1 MRHRPAPALAGIVL
15 ALVLLSTSPA
25 HAESDAL
32 FRGLPE
38 GSFEVPETPPGGTPR
53 LGRLDP
59 VAAADTSFEAYKE
72 RERDAY
78 EDYAPNPLDPREDR
92 DLLESW
98 AGNNDLRGHM
108 RDFFTSTDKRIAEV
122 NRLIGEVEEAA
133 RHCDRIEYD
142 AAVGRLIRAYVR
154 ASLHIQRNIDQID
167 SLVEASAGYYDAAK
181 KDAPVFAVDME
192 LRHRWAQFWWGF
204 LDVMASNDYA
214 RPAKEVWRRVDTAY
228 RAGILGEAYTRVW
241 SAMLEEI
248 ERRLSN
254 ADYPPFP
261 KECGEDGEADIA
273 MPAPEE
279 DPELEAQREVLA
291 GMDAE
296 FAAMDEKFR
305 RIAEGFD
312 GAMGDLPPPA
322 EPEQIAALPA
332 SEPLPAPEMYADL
345 PQAPM
350 TAPPN
355 MEAVLPDPSTF
366 KVPTTNLPKIDAA
379 AGGPAADMRADPCG
393 LDPVKVCAVLL
404 DEFRGACT
412 RELSGFLAICRKGP
426 SLTDCAARCEGNWQQ
441 GKHNLALGDLARA
454 HVRRVADASGTES
467 EKEAERMLAEIEA
480 TKERMAGI
488 KAGAAKRVVSIYVN
502 ENTDTVIQHHGKPFK
517 PHPPL
522 RFAGT
527 AGGELY
533 LGERVMLADLEARNL
548 FLEKE
553 IDRLIDEAGSG
564 WAAMAASKWQ
574 ADPSAAGGSCDA
586 RQNDANRD
594 ACLAACKGTAPAQA
608 VNVCHASFVP
618 QLALPYGRGFLYPP
632 GDLRGPAEPVT
643 AGRVQP

>member
-1 MRHRPAPALAGIVL
+1 MRHRPALALASALL
-15 ALVLLSTSPA
+15 ALVLLSTTSA
-25 HAESDAL
+25 HAEWGAL
-32 FRGLPE
+32 FRELPE
-38 GSFEVPETPPGGTPR
+38 GAFTVPETPPGGAPR

-59 VAAADTSFEAYKE
+59 VAAADKSFEAYKE

-78 EDYAPNPLDPREDR
+78 EDYTPNPLNPEEDR
-92 DLLESW
+92 DFLEAW

-108 RDFFTSTDKRIAEV
+108 RDFFASTDKRIAEV

-154 ASLHIQRNIDQID
+154 ASLHIQRNIDQIQ
-167 SLVEASAGYYDAAK
+167 SLVEASASGHDAARTE
-181 KDAPVFAVDME
+181 APVLWLDKEA
-192 LRHRWAQFWWGF
+192 RHRWARFWWGF
-204 LDVMASNDYA
+204 LDVIASNDAA
-214 RPAKEVWRRVDTAY
+214 RPARELWTRVDTAY

-241 SAMLEEI
+241 SATLAEI

-261 KECGEDGEADIA
+261 KDCGEEGEADIA
-273 MPAPEE
+273 MPAAEE

-291 GMDAE
+291 GMGAE

-332 SEPLPAPEMYADL
+332 SEPLPAPQTSAAM

-355 MEAVLPDPSTF
+355 MEGVLPDPSIF
-366 KVPTTNLPKIDAA
+366 KVPQTHLPTIDAA
-379 AGGPAADMRADPCG
+379 AGGPVAEMRADPCG
-393 LDPVKVCAVLL
+393 LDPVKVCSVLL

-412 RELSGFLAICRKGP
+412 RELSGFLAVCRKGP
-426 SLTDCAARCEGNWQQ
+426 TLTDCAARCEGNWQQ

-454 HVRRVADASGTES
+454 HIRRVADASGTES

-480 TKERMAGI
+480 NKARMAGV
-488 KAGAAKRVVSIYVN
+488 KTEAAKRVVSIYVN
-502 ENTDTVIQHHGKPFK
+502 ENTDTVIRHHGKPFT

-533 LGERVMLADLEARNL
+533 LGERVMLADIEARNL

-574 ADPSAAGGSCDA
+574 ADPSTADGSCDA
-586 RQNDANRD
+586 RQNDTNRD
-594 ACLAACKGTAPAQA
+594 ACLAACRGAAPAQA
-608 VNVCHASFVP
+608 MNLCHASFVP

-632 GDLRGPAEPVT
+632 GDPRGPAGPVT